1 MNKTIEDLK
10 KTRKD
15 IIATFSSKNI
25 NATYIDEYI
34 KNDKELQ
41 YVIVKEIKEETKDT
55 KSFILIPD
63 KNKGTNSLSPFKAGE
78 YISIKVGFKDVYT
91 TRAYSLSSNPANLD
105 YYRIT
110 VKRVDKGI
118 VSNYMLDTIK
128 AGDSLIISRPA
139 GNFGY
144 NKIRDAKNVI
154 AIAGGSGITPFIS
167 LAHAIES
174 NIEDCN
180 LTVIYSVKTENDII
194 FKDEIVNFNKK
205 SKKVKFIITLTR
217 EQKEGYLNGHITK
230 EMIEPY
236 IKEENT
242 ILMCGPK
249 AIYKA
254 MNEILSSFQIP
265 KKSVHY
271 ESFNIEYNETN
282 VNSYELKVILKND
295 FVLTKCQSNETLL
308 VAMEKAG
315 ITAPSLCRVG
325 ECGFCRSI
333 LLEGKVKMIGG
344 SQREA
349 EKASD
354 YIHPCISY
362 PQTNIVLRIDI

>member
-1 MNKTIEDLK
+1 MNKIIEDIK

-15 IIATFSSKNI
+15 LISTFSSKKI
-25 NATYIDEYI
+25 DSTYIDEYV

-41 YVIVKEIKEETKDT
+41 YVIVKEIKEETSDT
-55 KSFILIPD
+55 KSFILVPD
-63 KNKGTNSLSPFKAGE
+63 KSKGTNFLSPFKAGE
-78 YISIKVGFKDVYT
+78 YISVKVGFSNVYT
-91 TRAYSLSSNPANLD
+91 TRAYSLSSNPANLEN
-105 YYRIT
+105 YRIT
-110 VKRVDKGI
+110 VKRVDKGL
-118 VSNYMLDTIK
+118 VSNYLLDNVK
-128 AGDSLIISRPA
+128 VGDSLIVSRPA
-139 GNFGY
+139 GNFGF
-144 NKIRDAKNVI
+144 NKIRDSKNVI

-167 LAHAIES
+167 LAYAIES

-180 LTVIYSVKTENDII
+180 LTVIYSAKTESDII
-194 FKDEIVNFNKK
+194 FKDEIASINRK

-217 EQKEGYLNGHITK
+217 EQNEYYLHGHINK
-230 EMIEPY
+230 EMLAPY

-249 AIYKA
+249 AIYKT
-254 MNEILSSFQIP
+254 MNDILSEFQIP

-271 ESFNIEYNETN
+271 ESFNIEYNDPNKLT
-282 VNSYELKVILKND
+282 YELKVILKND
-295 FVLTKCQSNETLL
+295 FVLTKCQSDETLL

-315 ITAPSLCRVG
+315 INAPSLCRVG

-349 EKASD
+349 EKEND

-362 PQTNIVLRIDI
+362 PETNIVLRIDI